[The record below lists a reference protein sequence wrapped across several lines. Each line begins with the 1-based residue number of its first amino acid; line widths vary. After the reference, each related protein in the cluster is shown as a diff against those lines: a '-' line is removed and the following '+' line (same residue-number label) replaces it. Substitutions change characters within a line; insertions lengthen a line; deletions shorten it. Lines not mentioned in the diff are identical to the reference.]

1 MENLTTYQEMMTS
14 SRCQYKPVVTKGSN
28 GAISLISKIHVPTHV
43 LQNHFE
49 LLIIKAEYNL
59 I

>member
-14 SRCQYKPVVTKGSN
+14 SRCQYKYVVTKGSN

-43 LQNHFE
+43 LQNHFSAPDN
-49 LLIIKAEYNL
+49 KS
-59 I
+59 